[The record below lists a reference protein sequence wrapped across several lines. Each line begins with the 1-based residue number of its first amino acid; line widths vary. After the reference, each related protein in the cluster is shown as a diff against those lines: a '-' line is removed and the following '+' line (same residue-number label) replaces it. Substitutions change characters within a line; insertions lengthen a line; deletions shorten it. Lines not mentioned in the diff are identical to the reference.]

1 MSDRT
6 SNESNRLNGS
16 SGPVSTTSG
25 MWKSSFPKG
34 QDPRDKTKGG
44 KK

>member
-6 SNESNRLNGS
+6 S
-16 SGPVSTTSG
+16 SGGQTTATTSS

-34 QDPRDKTKGG
+34 QDPRQGG
-44 KK
+44 AKK